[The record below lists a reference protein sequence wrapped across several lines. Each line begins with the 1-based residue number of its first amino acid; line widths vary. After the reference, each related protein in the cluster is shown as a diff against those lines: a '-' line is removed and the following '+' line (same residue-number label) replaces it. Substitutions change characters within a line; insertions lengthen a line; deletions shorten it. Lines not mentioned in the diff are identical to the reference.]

1 MQEDKRVT
9 TYYQVNRSTIEITMP
24 DGSPAT
30 PEVLYAALTDEN
42 AEVGVSAALQL
53 AKLGDLSPVV
63 TNTLFDAADW
73 RSDPEA
79 SSAARYG
86 ITTLA
91 QTDPVVIDR
100 LLTALQE
107 NKGWLSGVA
116 ECLGEIGQA
125 TPAVIAGLLTFSQNS
140 DDAYAVVSALHSL
153 VQLGYATDA
162 IIQQLR
168 AHHKQGDMIVRSVAL
183 QALGLLPAPPPEVAS
198 LLLAAAQ
205 RKASRSPA
213 AAERLRTTDPDD
225 PQWTALFMDTLEA
238 EGGHTQRTALKA
250 LGTMTN
256 PPAQVVE
263 ILCAAL
269 ADADWSVRREA
280 VESLGRIGN
289 PTPAVIEAL
298 LALLVAEE
306 AKAQAHRKR
315 AQQQPPMVEDEE
327 DVRAILTALQENQS
341 LRGDVAM
348 TLAQLGW
355 INDAVIAAFL
365 AELGDEDASVRERIA
380 RNWWL
385 LDKDNLP
392 ILHALHAAL
401 QDEAEMVRRS
411 AAESMAKWYS

>member
-1 MQEDKRVT
+1 MQEDKRIT
-9 TYYQVNRSTIEITMP
+9 THYQVNYTTIEITMP
-24 DGSPAT
+24 DGSPAP

-53 AKLGDLSPVV
+53 AKLGNLSPVV
-63 TNTLFDAADW
+63 TNTLFNAADW

-125 TPAVIAGLLTFSQNS
+125 TPTVIDSLLTFSQRS

-153 VQLGYATDA
+153 LQLGYATDA
-162 IIQQLR
+162 VIQQLLKL
-168 AHHKQGDMIVRSVAL
+168 HKQGDMIVRSVAL
-183 QALGLLPAPPPEVAS
+183 QALGLLQAPPPEVTS

-213 AAERLRTTDPDD
+213 AADRLRTTDPAD

-238 EGGHTQRTALKA
+238 EVGQTRRTALKA
-250 LGTMTN
+250 LGAMPN

-269 ADADWSVRREA
+269 ADADWFVRREA
-280 VESLGRIGN
+280 VESLGFLGN

-298 LALLVAEE
+298 LALLSTEE
-306 AKAQAHRKR
+306 AKEQARRQR
-315 AQQQPPMVEDEE
+315 AQEQPQMGEDAE
-327 DVRAILTALQENQS
+327 DVRAVLAALKESQS
-341 LRGDVAM
+341 LRGDIAM
-348 TLAQLGW
+348 TLAQLGY
-355 INDAVIAAFL
+355 INDAVIAAFF
-365 AELGDEDASVRERIA
+365 AELGSADASVRERIV

-385 LDKDNLP
+385 LDKDNPAVLQ
-392 ILHALHAAL
+392 ALHTAL
-401 QDEAEMVRRS
+401 QDEAEMVRMS
-411 AAESMAKWYS
+411 ATASMEKWYS